1 MQCLIVLIF
10 TFDRIFKWMMK
21 EFAEVHEQLLSDI
34 KDALF
39 DDLRQIESKVVD
51 LRNKGVIRI
60 LEIGVGAG
68 N

>member
-1 MQCLIVLIF
+1 
-10 TFDRIFKWMMK
+10 MMK